1 MLDTEAMV
9 DLAFELRATE
19 KRIAG
24 LYVALKDEKAKKE
37 ELLKQMDMVVDDAV
51 EKARKGE

>member
-1 MLDTEAMV
+1 MLDTETMV

-37 ELLKQMDMVVDDAV
+37 ELLKQMDKVVDDAV